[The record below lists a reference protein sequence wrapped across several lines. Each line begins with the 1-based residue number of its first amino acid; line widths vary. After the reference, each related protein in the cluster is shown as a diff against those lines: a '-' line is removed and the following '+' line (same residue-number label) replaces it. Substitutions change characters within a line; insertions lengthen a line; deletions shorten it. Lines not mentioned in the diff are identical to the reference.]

1 MGYASSPFGHRGFV
15 AAATRQAEQKK
26 ARASAGTQ
34 TPKRAGKITGV
45 EGVRVTTRRRLSTAD
60 ATRASD
66 APDSK
71 RGKWTALL
79 QLTRGTAADRIAL
92 VRSGIAA
99 DDVPSLIAAL
109 ELPTSAVLNALQ
121 IARTSLARR
130 IAKRSVLALDES
142 ERVVGLVGLIGQVAQ
157 MLQDSGVPEQ
167 SSTSQAAKWLGAWL
181 AVPNNALGGAQ
192 PVAYLDTAEGR
203 GLVSHVLG
211 AMEAGTYW

>member
-1 MGYASSPFGHRGFV
+1 MGYSSFPFGHRGFV
-15 AAATRQAEQKK
+15 ATATRQAEQKK

-34 TPKRAGKITGV
+34 TPTRAGKITGV
-45 EGVRVTTRRRLSTAD
+45 EGVRGTTRRRLSTAD

-71 RGKWTALL
+71 SGKWTALL

-109 ELPTSAVLNALQ
+109 ELPTATLLNALQ

-142 ERVVGLVGLIGQVAQ
+142 ERVVGLVSLIGQVAQ

-167 SSTSQAAKWLGAWL
+167 SSTSRAAKWLGAWL

-192 PVAYLDTAEGR
+192 PLAYLDTAEGR

>member
-1 MGYASSPFGHRGFV
+1 MLSDLAAEETLRGVGAACRRANRVSSPAVSRSLPCSPASMLAPQDQMGYASSPFGHRGFV

-26 ARASAGTQ
+26 ARASAVTQ
-34 TPKRAGKITGV
+34 TPKLAGKIKGV
-45 EGVRVTTRRRLSTAD
+45 EGVRGTTRRRLSNAD

-109 ELPTSAVLNALQ
+109 EP
-121 IARTSLARR
+121 R
-130 IAKRSVLALDES
+130 
-142 ERVVGLVGLIGQVAQ
+142 
-157 MLQDSGVPEQ
+157 
-167 SSTSQAAKWLGAWL
+167 
-181 AVPNNALGGAQ
+181 
-192 PVAYLDTAEGR
+192 
-203 GLVSHVLG
+203 
-211 AMEAGTYW
+211 